1 MECLTDDR
9 ASCEMAVS
17 PLRRPRYECE
27 NTVEEIGV
35 RKNLNGCQRVKVP
48 HDIQVGSEVAIVRT
62 DEERKGEGLESTNDA
77 RGCGC
82 GRDKN
87 LRASLRSRH

>member
-17 PLRRPRYECE
+17 PLRRARHERE
-27 NTVEEIGV
+27 NAVEEIGV
-35 RKNLNGCQRVKVP
+35 RKDLNGCQRINVP
-48 HDIQVGSEVAIVRT
+48 HGIQVELEVAIVQIG
-62 DEERKGEGLESTNDA
+62 EERKVKGFESTNDA
-77 RGCGC
+77 RGYRCGC

-87 LRASLRSRH
+87 LKERR